1 MKVIM
6 NVAGVFQIN
15 GLGLVVTGCLKE
27 NVSVGDEV
35 QVFRQ
40 NGSVFPVKI
49 VNIKHYNASLSSAN
63 AGSDVALVLEGIACG
78 NVAEGDLIGVGSAS
92 VSHKSFMMRVEDKF
106 IIKGRGAVV
115 TGIVASGVVAAGDIV
130 RLMRQNASA
139 LDLIVGGIEHKGA
152 LADRAE
158 VGEDVGLLF
167 EGLDFDMVEIG
178 DVVIGK

>member
-15 GLGLVVTGCLKE
+15 GLGLVVTGYLKE
-27 NVSVGDEV
+27 NVSVGEGV

-40 NGSVFPVKI
+40 NGSVCPGKI
-49 VNIKHYNASLSSAN
+49 VDIKHYNASLSSAN
-63 AGSDVALVLEGIACG
+63 AGSDVALVLEGITRG
-78 NVAEGDLIGVGSAS
+78 NVAEGDIIGVDSAP

-106 IIKGRGAVV
+106 IIQGRGSVV
-115 TGIVASGVVAAGDIV
+115 TGKVASGVVATGDIV
-130 RLMRQNASA
+130 CLMRQNASA

-152 LADRAE
+152 LADLAE
-158 VGEDVGLLF
+158 VGQDVGLLF
-167 EGLDFDMVEIG
+167 ESLDFNMVEIG